1 MENIVYTITERN
13 VILRQVSIALKIMV
27 DIVFHWIIKLAIKIY
42 CILYKRADYF
52 IKLILNPC
60 LKET

>member
-27 DIVFHWIIKLAIKIY
+27 DIVFHWIIKLAIKIMVN
-42 CILYKRADYF
+42 IATTQTKHGA
-52 IKLILNPC
+52 
-60 LKET
+60 